1 MIFTHFKLGFIL
13 IIICGLISLSG
24 CMGTPPKNEW
34 QLKAISAFNGYKI
47 YYLEDKIG
55 LAQHDLK
62 RAKELAK
69 QGTNLKI
76 LAQLELAQCAVQ
88 IGVLE
93 ATPCEKYQTVTRLYQ
108 DAELNAYFR
117 FLQQQ
122 TQRADIA
129 LLPSQYHSFA
139 RQQINGNTSDQLEQT
154 LIKINNLES
163 RLIAAALVRDKL
175 SANFVRQLIQQTSF
189 HGYKRASL
197 QWMQHLAQITPSAD
211 EANRLEQTIFLM
223 KAASH

>member
-55 LAQHDLK
+55 LAQHDLQ

-69 QGTNLKI
+69 QGTDLKT
-76 LAQLELAQCAVQ
+76 LARLELAQCAVQ

-93 ATPCEKYQTVTRLYQ
+93 ATHCEEYQTVAHLYQ

-122 TQRADIA
+122 TQRADVA
-129 LLPSQYHSFA
+129 LLPSQYYPFA
-139 RQQINGNTSDQLEQT
+139 TQLLDGIISSDQLEQT
-154 LIKINNLES
+154 LVKINNLES

-197 QWMQHLAQITPSAD
+197 QWMQHLTQITPSAD
-211 EANRLEQTIFLM
+211 EANRLQQTILLM
-223 KAASH
+223 KTTQ

>member
-55 LAQHDLK
+55 LAQHDLQ
-62 RAKELAK
+62 RARELTK
-69 QGTNLKI
+69 QGTDLKT
-76 LAQLELAQCAVQ
+76 LARLELAQCAVQ

-93 ATPCEKYQTVTRLYQ
+93 ATHCENYQILAALHQ
-108 DAELNAYFR
+108 HAELNAYFR

-129 LLPSQYHSFA
+129 LLPSQYHQFA
-139 RQQINGNTSDQLEQT
+139 TQLLDGIASDQLEQT
-154 LIKINNLES
+154 IVKIDSIES

-175 SANFVRQLIQQTSF
+175 STDFVRQLIKQTSF

-197 QWMQHLAQITPSAD
+197 QWMQHLSKITPSTD
-211 EANRLEQTIFLM
+211 EANRLQQMIILM
-223 KAASH
+223 KTAS